1 VTAPPPSDPSTWKL
15 PRLRIDRDGAWFH
28 EDEEVTHEGIL
39 ANLRENLQIDEQG
52 HHLRIGPV
60 RVPVEVED
68 TPFVIVRVER
78 EGDALFVT
86 RNDLGREPLA
96 VYTLPIAALGVA
108 GGGVQDGGFTAR
120 LDVGEHIA
128 GHLPRVARLGLG
140 RFGRALEVFDTCHR
154 RGDRLKNNFSRTTG
168 GCPFRCASFAA

>member
-1 VTAPPPSDPSTWKL
+1 MTAPASDPATWKL

-52 HHLRIGPV
+52 HHLRVGPV

-96 VYTLPIAALGVA
+96 VDTLTIDARGVPRCR
-108 GGGVQDGGFTAR
+108 VQDGRFTAL
-120 LDVGEHIA
+120 LDRAATYQLLQHVEPAEG
-128 GHLPRVARLGLG
+128 PRPA
-140 RFGRALEVFDTCHR
+140 ALVL
-154 RGDRLKNNFSRTTG
+154 GDRRYPVPGL
-168 GCPFRCASFAA
+168 